1 MKKKIINGIMMVA
14 LVAATSTSFVSC
26 KDTNEDVR
34 IEQAAEIA
42 ALQGRLTDLEKKYG
56 DLDNRVTALR
66 DDVIALQNGLSYTQ
80 AEVNVLEQRCDQ
92 LESWLKD
99 TFAKLVTSVEI
110 NATWNNMTGMVAIPG
125 VKANM
130 LIANYGVAG
139 KKGSFP
145 VEGKLVDETEKLGW
159 SEGTKFGYS
168 EEQPTYAGTIYA
180 TVNKYLNGDF
190 ELAKDKFG
198 AQLVKTSGD
207 NIDDYVT
214 IALGNE
220 GKPTDKDL
228 TWGWTRADNN
238 IYEFEIGIKGN
249 PEDLGFNILKIE
261 GLKDDIK
268 TIFNNR
274 QSTTAAEFAQAVAKL
289 YYTAIQGGAGSN
301 LPMYALR
308 LGWMDGNEAK
318 EYKAEYSVYD
328 GASNTSKTES
338 LSWTQPTFMNKASH
352 FVQSDADLMLA
363 TIKPFAFTT
372 KDVPTT
378 ITPKVQM
385 TLDQAEKIFN
395 KMVAAANDVVKKA
408 VWRVKGGSSDYANF
422 ELKDLMFT
430 TIVDQA
436 NANTNGL
443 HFANLTAAE
452 ATALNALFMAVPAT
466 GTYFEAGQPFYWFDI
481 NNSGNYATVASLIG
495 AGLAAHNTGWIE
507 LNTYFAEYLSTEVA
521 TVNRAIELV
530 QEAINYAKN
539 GGLYQKFEDKVL
551 NYSVKLDKWI
561 ANNFN
566 HALQPTLFAIH
577 GVKKGTKVLNTIDT
591 TNAKLNRVSGLEGSP
606 MAATAGDIVILKPTS
621 YTVETFCPI
630 MAKFVTISKIDG
642 KEISAAEAE
651 ALSVDINNGA
661 KLGHV
666 STSYID
672 QYAFAPE
679 KGKKYTILYEAV
691 DYFGNTFSKEYYI
704 KGE

>member
-42 ALQGRLTDLEKKYG
+42 ALQGRLTDLENKYG

-80 AEVNVLEQRCDQ
+80 AEVNNLEQRCDV

-139 KKGSFP
+139 KAGKFP
-145 VEGKLVDETEKLGW
+145 VEGKLVDEKEQLGW

-168 EEQPTYAGTIYA
+168 ENQPTYAGTIYA

-190 ELAKDKFG
+190 VLDKDKFG

-207 NIDDYVT
+207 NIDDYVA
-214 IALGNE
+214 IRLGNE

-238 IYEFEIGIKGN
+238 IYEFEIGVKGN

-274 QSTTAAEFAQAVAKL
+274 QHTTAAEFAQAVAKL

-308 LGWMDGNEAK
+308 LGWMDGNEVK
-318 EYKAEYSVYD
+318 EYKAAYTTYN
-328 GASNTSKTES
+328 GATNESKTDT
-338 LSWTQPTFMNKASH
+338 LRWTKNEFMNKASH

-372 KDVPTT
+372 KDVPAT

-395 KMVAAANDVVKKA
+395 RAVASVNSVVQRA
-408 VWRVKGGSSDYANF
+408 IYGIKGGVDYNNY
-422 ELKDLMFT
+422 DLTKMMVT
-430 TIVDQA
+430 PLVKQA
-436 NANTNGL
+436 NANPNLVAGPTPPASWEANKIYYVEGAAAPYYIFTLNNGL
-443 HFANLTAAE
+443 PTAAQWPNVGDPMDDK
-452 ATALNALFMAVPAT
+452 TAAGKYIVLN
-466 GTYFEAGQPFYWFDI
+466 G
-481 NNSGNYATVASLIG
+481 
-495 AGLAAHNTGWIE
+495 
-507 LNTYFAEYLSTEVA
+507 YFAEYLSTQANEF
-521 TVNRAIELV
+521 NRAVELV
-530 QEAINYAKN
+530 MEAQTYATN
-539 GGLYQKFEDKVL
+539 GGLWNKFEDKVL

-577 GVKKGTKVLNTIDT
+577 GVKKGTKILQTIDT
-591 TNAKLNRVSGLEGSP
+591 TNAKLNRVSGIKESP
-606 MAATAGDIVILKPTS
+606 MGAKAGDIVILKPTS

-630 MAKFVTISKIDG
+630 MAKFVTISEIDG
-642 KEISAAEAE
+642 KAITAAEAE

-666 STSYID
+666 SASYID

-704 KGE
+704 VGE

>member
-1 MKKKIINGIMMVA
+1 MMVA

-42 ALQGRLTDLEKKYG
+42 ALQGRLTDLENKYG

-80 AEVNVLEQRCDQ
+80 AEVNVLDQRCDQ

-139 KKGSFP
+139 KAGHFP
-145 VEGKLVDETEKLGW
+145 VEGKLVNEKEQLGW

-190 ELAKDKFG
+190 VLAKDKFG

-228 TWGWTRADNN
+228 EWGWTRADNN
-238 IYEFEIGIKGN
+238 IYEFEIGVKGN

-268 TIFNNR
+268 TILKNR

-301 LPMYALR
+301 MPMYALR
-308 LGWMDGNEAK
+308 LGWMDGNKAK
-318 EYKAEYSVYD
+318 EYAAKYDVYN
-328 GASNTSKTES
+328 GATNKTTKDS
-338 LSWTQPTFMNKASH
+338 ITWTQPEFMNEAKH

-372 KDVPTT
+372 KDVPAT

-395 KMVAAANDVVKKA
+395 RMVASLNSVMSRVVAN
-408 VWRVKGGSSDYANF
+408 VKGLNTGEDYSQYK
-422 ELKDLMFT
+422 LTDLMRT
-430 TIVDQA
+430 SITDQA
-436 NANTNGL
+436 NQNLQITNAG
-443 HFANLTAAE
+443 AAPE
-452 ATALNALFMAVPAT
+452 LL
-466 GTYFEAGQPFYWFDI
+466 AGKIYYAPNGGVWA
-481 NNSGNYATVASLIG
+481 GNMSAAG
-495 AGLAAHNTGWIE
+495 AGNVPQYIYAAAYHAGGAINGAAQPQLIE
-507 LNTYFAEYLSTEVA
+507 LNPYFAEYLSTDVQYI
-521 TVNRAIELV
+521 NRAIVLV
-530 QEAINYAKN
+530 QEALNYATT
-539 GGLYQKFEDKVL
+539 GQLYQNKIADKVL

-561 ANNFN
+561 AENFN

-577 GVKKGTKVLNTIDT
+577 GVKKGTKILNTIDT
-591 TNAKLNRVSGLEGSP
+591 MNAKLNRVSGIKESP
-606 MAATAGDIVILKPTS
+606 MGAAAGEIVILKPTS

-630 MAKFVTISKIDG
+630 KAKFVTVTEVSDG
-642 KEISAAEAE
+642 KETKTLTPAEAE
-651 ALSVDINNGA
+651 ALSVDIDNAA

-704 KGE
+704 VGE

>member
-42 ALQGRLTDLEKKYG
+42 ALQGRLTDLENKYG

-92 LESWLKD
+92 LESWLED

-139 KKGSFP
+139 KAGSFP

-190 ELAKDKFG
+190 VLAADKFG

-214 IALGNE
+214 IALGNK

-268 TIFNNR
+268 TILKNR
-274 QSTTAAEFAQAVAKL
+274 QSTTAEEFAQAVAKL

-308 LGWMDGNEAK
+308 LGWMDGNEAQ

-338 LSWTQPTFMNKASH
+338 LSWTQPEFMNEASH

-372 KDVPTT
+372 KDVPAT

-385 TLDQAEKIFN
+385 TLDQAEKIYN
-395 KMVAAANDVVKKA
+395 RMVASVNSVISRAISSVTGFS
-408 VWRVKGGSSDYANF
+408 KGGNSENYNWT
-422 ELKDLMFT
+422 DLMVS
-430 TIVDQA
+430 TIVDNA
-436 NANTNGL
+436 NAEKFGAGTL
-443 HFANLTAAE
+443 HYGVTTAG
-452 ATALNALFMAVPAT
+452 LNAAYSGGITAGTPIYFYDVTGVITNAVDKAGFLGGAPY
-466 GTYFEAGQPFYWFDI
+466 GTASDI
-481 NNSGNYATVASLIG
+481 IV
-495 AGLAAHNTGWIE
+495 
-507 LNTYFAEYLSTEVA
+507 LNPYFAEYLSTKVEE
-521 TVNRAIELV
+521 VNRALEVVYEV
-530 QEAINYAKN
+530 QNFGTDK
-539 GGLYQKFEDKVL
+539 LYGKFADKVL
-551 NYSVKLDKWI
+551 NYSTKLDKWI

-577 GVKKGTKVLNTIDT
+577 GVKKGSKVLNTIDT
-591 TNAKLNRVSGLEGSP
+591 TNAKLNRVSGIEASP
-606 MAATAGDIVILKPTS
+606 MGATAGDIVILKPTS

-630 MAKFVTISKIDG
+630 MAKFVTISKVDG

-691 DYFGNTFSKEYYI
+691 DYFGNTFNKEYYI
-704 KGE
+704 VGE

>member
-1 MKKKIINGIMMVA
+1 M
-14 LVAATSTSFVSC
+14 
-26 KDTNEDVR
+26 
-34 IEQAAEIA
+34 
-42 ALQGRLTDLEKKYG
+42 
-56 DLDNRVTALR
+56 
-66 DDVIALQNGLSYTQ
+66 IALQNGLSYTQ

-139 KKGSFP
+139 KAGSFP

-190 ELAKDKFG
+190 VLAKDKFG

-238 IYEFEIGIKGN
+238 VYEFEIGIKGN

-328 GASNTSKTES
+328 GASNTSTKKELT
-338 LSWTQPTFMNKASH
+338 WTQPEFMNKASH

-372 KDVPTT
+372 KDVPAT

-395 KMVAAANDVVKKA
+395 KMVASANDVIKRA

-422 ELKDLMFT
+422 EMLMV
-430 TIVDQA
+430 IWLMV
-436 NANTNGL
+436 
-443 HFANLTAAE
+443 
-452 ATALNALFMAVPAT
+452 
-466 GTYFEAGQPFYWFDI
+466 
-481 NNSGNYATVASLIG
+481 
-495 AGLAAHNTGWIE
+495 
-507 LNTYFAEYLSTEVA
+507 LSET
-521 TVNRAIELV
+521 L
-530 QEAINYAKN
+530 Q
-539 GGLYQKFEDKVL
+539 
-551 NYSVKLDKWI
+551 LDS
-561 ANNFN
+561 F
-566 HALQPTLFAIH
+566 
-577 GVKKGTKVLNTIDT
+577 
-591 TNAKLNRVSGLEGSP
+591 
-606 MAATAGDIVILKPTS
+606 
-621 YTVETFCPI
+621 I
-630 MAKFVTISKIDG
+630 M
-642 KEISAAEAE
+642 
-651 ALSVDINNGA
+651 
-661 KLGHV
+661 
-666 STSYID
+666 
-672 QYAFAPE
+672 
-679 KGKKYTILYEAV
+679 
-691 DYFGNTFSKEYYI
+691 
-704 KGE
+704 

>member
-42 ALQGRLTDLEKKYG
+42 ALQGRLTDLENKYG

-80 AEVNVLEQRCDQ
+80 AEVNVLEQRCNQ

-139 KKGSFP
+139 KAGKFP
-145 VEGKLVDETEKLGW
+145 VEGKLVNEKEQLGW

-168 EEQPTYAGTIYA
+168 EKQPTYAGTIYA

-190 ELAKDKFG
+190 VLAEDKFG

-207 NIDDYVT
+207 NIDDYVA
-214 IALGNE
+214 IRLGNE

-274 QSTTAAEFAQAVAKL
+274 QHTTAEEFAQAVAKL

-372 KDVPTT
+372 KDVPAT

-385 TLDQAEKIFN
+385 TLDEAEKLFN
-395 KMVAAANDVVKKA
+395 RMVASVNSAVQRAVATYSGMAKAGDYADYSLQDMMIKSIVKEANNNAHWTSATPTTDVTLDFKQGQLYYNENNKTYYYATATHATGATRTPNDV
-408 VWRVKGGSSDYANF
+408 
-422 ELKDLMFT
+422 
-430 TIVDQA
+430 
-436 NANTNGL
+436 
-443 HFANLTAAE
+443 
-452 ATALNALFMAVPAT
+452 
-466 GTYFEAGQPFYWFDI
+466 
-481 NNSGNYATVASLIG
+481 
-495 AGLAAHNTGWIE
+495 IE
-507 LNTYFAEYLSTEVA
+507 LNPYFAEYLGTA
-521 TVNRAIELV
+521 ADKVNRAIELV
-530 QEAINYAKN
+530 QEVLNYAQGDMFKN
-539 GGLYQKFEDKVL
+539 KIADRVL

-561 ANNFN
+561 AENFN

-577 GVKKGTKVLNTIDT
+577 GVKKGTKILNTIDT
-591 TNAKLNRVSGLEGSP
+591 TNAKLNRVSGIEASP
-606 MAATAGDIVILKPTS
+606 MGAKAGDIVILKPTS

-630 MAKFVTISKIDG
+630 MAKFVTISKVDG

-666 STSYID
+666 TTSYID

-704 KGE
+704 VGE

>member
-139 KKGSFP
+139 KAGSFP

-190 ELAKDKFG
+190 VLAKDKFG

-238 IYEFEIGIKGN
+238 VYEFEIGIKGN

-328 GASNTSKTES
+328 GASNTSTKKELT
-338 LSWTQPTFMNKASH
+338 WTQPEFMNKASH

-372 KDVPTT
+372 KDVPAT

-395 KMVAAANDVVKKA
+395 KMVASANDVIKRA

-422 ELKDLMFT
+422 EFKDLMFK
-430 TIVDQA
+430 TIVAEA
-436 NANTNGL
+436 NANGHLADGTIGNLTAGQL
-443 HFANLTAAE
+443 YYVEKAAATQPYYIYALKGGNTTANLT
-452 ATALNALFMAVPAT
+452 
-466 GTYFEAGQPFYWFDI
+466 Y
-481 NNSGNYATVASLIG
+481 NYAGDEYIV
-495 AGLAAHNTGWIE
+495 
-507 LNTYFAEYLSTEVA
+507 LNKYFAEYLSTEVA
-521 TVNRAIELV
+521 SVNRAIELV
-530 QEAINYAKN
+530 QEAINYAQN

-551 NYSVKLDKWI
+551 NYSVKLDKWLGQ
-561 ANNFN
+561 NFN

-606 MAATAGDIVILKPTS
+606 MGATAGDIVILKPTS

-630 MAKFVTISKIDG
+630 KAKFVTISKIDG

-704 KGE
+704 VGE

>member
-1 MKKKIINGIMMVA
+1 MMVA

-42 ALQGRLTDLEKKYG
+42 ALQGRLTELENQYG
-56 DLDNRVTALR
+56 DLDKRVTALR

-80 AEVNVLEQRCDQ
+80 AEVNNLEQRCDQ

-139 KKGSFP
+139 KAGKFP
-145 VEGKLVDETEKLGW
+145 VEGKLVNEKEQLGW

-190 ELAKDKFG
+190 VLAKDKFG

-228 TWGWTRADNN
+228 DWGWTRADNN

-274 QSTTAAEFAQAVAKL
+274 QHTTAAEFAQAVAKL

-308 LGWMDGNEAK
+308 LGWMDGNQVK
-318 EYKAEYSVYD
+318 EYKAAYD
-328 GASNTSKTES
+328 IYNGATNESKTDT
-338 LSWTQPTFMNKASH
+338 LRWTKKEFMNEAKH
-352 FVQSDADLMLA
+352 YVQSNADLMLA

-372 KDVPTT
+372 KDVPAT

-395 KMVAAANDVVKKA
+395 RAVASVNSVVQRA
-408 VWRVKGGSSDYANF
+408 IFGIKGGTDYANY
-422 ELKDLMFT
+422 DLTKMMVT
-430 TIVDQA
+430 PITKQA
-436 NANTNGL
+436 NANP
-443 HFANLTAAE
+443 NLKAGTAPAAADWKPNQIYYVE
-452 ATALNALFMAVPAT
+452 GAAAPYYIYTLGTVPT
-466 GTYFEAGQPFYWFDI
+466 
-481 NNSGNYATVASLIG
+481 TVAPAAG
-495 AGLAAHNTGWIE
+495 ADWPAANGTMDDALGQGKYIV
-507 LNTYFAEYLSTEVA
+507 LNGYFAEYLSTQANEF
-521 TVNRAIELV
+521 NRAVELV
-530 QEAINYAKN
+530 MEAQTYATN
-539 GGLYQKFEDKVL
+539 GGLWNKFEDKVL

-577 GVKKGTKVLNTIDT
+577 GVKKGTKILNTIDT
-591 TNAKLNRVSGLEGSP
+591 KNAKLNRVSGIKESP
-606 MAATAGDIVILKPTS
+606 MGASAGDIVILKPTS

-630 MAKFVTISKIDG
+630 KAKFVTVTEVSDG
-642 KEISAAEAE
+642 KETKTLTPAEAE
-651 ALSVDINNGA
+651 ALSVDIDNGA

-704 KGE
+704 VGE